1 MQAIITCFY
10 ESRTKVVK
18 TLLKGKNN
26 KKWIVSNYYRHLTTH
41 LDSKVQNNMFKKMQK
56 NNSLKKYFLPVRQ
69 TINKVMNTTPSTTPE
84 SPIIQSTSKETTK
97 ETFEKIISDPD
108 SMNELVTVD
117 NHKWKNPKYS
127 RTERNK
133 RARQKKFNRRYRKT
147 SSNH

>member
-41 LDSKVQNNMFKKMQK
+41 LNSKVQNNMFKKMQK

-84 SPIIQSTSKETTK
+84 FPIIQSTSKETT
-97 ETFEKIISDPD
+97 EEISEKIIIIENDSSSEDVDDPSSMKFCDDKLSDFNTDD
-108 SMNELVTVD
+108 SIQDEV
-117 NHKWKNPKYS
+117 
-127 RTERNK
+127 
-133 RARQKKFNRRYRKT
+133 
-147 SSNH
+147 